1 MFQFARSVASCVKQ
15 MCGSGGRRNGE
26 RERQRET
33 EKETET
39 TDETPNELGVQ
50 DPISVVRCTGG

>member
-26 RERQRET
+26 RERQRERQRKRQRRQMRHQT
-33 EKETET
+33 SWECR
-39 TDETPNELGVQ
+39 TPFL
-50 DPISVVRCTGG
+50 

>member
-1 MFQFARSVASCVKQ
+1 VCETNVWLR
-15 MCGSGGRRNGE
+15 GE
-26 RERQRET
+26 EKWRKRETERET